1 MGSGTRR
8 GVPYTWIVNHL
19 ADAQGQ
25 ATPRS
30 FLTAIRKASEET
42 VYRFRDAERPLHYEG
57 LKRGVQAASAIRIA
71 ELEEDHPWLSELM
84 KPFAVRRSLVPF
96 IEEVFEH
103 VLNEAFGSIPE
114 DVPGLAER
122 LPKDLRSQGIYGL
135 TTYLA
140 QLGLLTPMQDH
151 RLNMPDIYR
160 IGFKLGRRGGI
171 KPVPRTIAQPD

>member
-1 MGSGTRR
+1 
-8 GVPYTWIVNHL
+8 
-19 ADAQGQ
+19 
-25 ATPRS
+25 
-30 FLTAIRKASEET
+30 
-42 VYRFRDAERPLHYEG
+42 
-57 LKRGVQAASAIRIA
+57 
-71 ELEEDHPWLSELM
+71 M
-84 KPFAVRRSLVPF
+84 KPFSERRSLVPF

-122 LPKDLRSQGIYGL
+122 LPKDLRNQGIYGL

-140 QLGLLTPMQDH
+140 QLGLLTPMQCH